1 MDIRQLRTLKSV
13 HPTYEERVD
22 IGNIKIDVTSC
33 ASDRARYFLVQI
45 KNPYAFKCGEIA
57 VNAVFCSEGNLLRES
72 IASYL
77 SAQKRN
83 NES

>member
-1 MDIRQLRTLKSV
+1 MDIDQLRTLKSV
-13 HPTYEERVD
+13 HPKYEERVD
-22 IGNIKIDVTSC
+22 IGNIKTDMTYC
-33 ASDRARYFLVQI
+33 AGDRARDFLVQI
-45 KNPYAFKCGEIA
+45 KNPYAFRCGEIA

-77 SAQKRN
+77 SAHKRN